1 MHLCVHTCVLLVYV
15 CKLVLS
21 LRDSLSC
28 YHEINVFKLGVA
40 TAASVISTQI
50 IILDIHYYRRPKIMH
65 CTRIYWTK
73 LPLPSC
79 PLCNDTVRSPILY
92 CAYQLLYLFIFCYFF
107 LFSFT
112 SCCYVFYVFLVKFNP
127 SENVAS

>member
-21 LRDSLSC
+21 LRASLSC

-92 CAYQLLYLFIFCYFF
+92 CAYQLLYLFIFCYFSF
-107 LFSFT
+107 FSFT

-127 SENVAS
+127 SEHVAS

>member
-107 LFSFT
+107 LF
-112 SCCYVFYVFLVKFNP
+112 FLYQLLLCFLRLFSQVQ
-127 SENVAS
+127 SLGTCS